1 MLHINFLRFLSI
13 CLYVCLTVFTT
24 ACTKEDNTLTN
35 NNYDESALPT
45 FGKITSISS
54 DAVAPYGNYE
64 KNYISIESNSCILTI
79 NGTGFG
85 EYTEYAKVNLNNF
98 HDYKINKILRWTDT
112 QIAIR
117 VSCLTTAQ
125 PEEEDMHIRNGRV
138 YANMHLKV
146 VPFIYRQQYGSANW
160 WSFKRRIETDKSVEK
175 MYNGNYTGGVTC
187 NYIPQNNDVWVWFNS
202 DFDKHQAF
210 VEAVNITDTIE
221 KDNATTRT
229 YTITLSEYLQFQ
241 WRKYT
246 TTVVIKT
253 DKYGK
258 KSIIAGKFRSARAE
272 EAHYYYR

>member
-1 MLHINFLRFLSI
+1 MLHPTILRFASI
-13 CLYVCLTVFTT
+13 CLYVCLTIFTT
-24 ACTKEDNTLTN
+24 ACTKEENTLTN
-35 NNYDESALPT
+35 SYDESALPT
-45 FGKITSISS
+45 FGKITSVSS
-54 DAVAPYGNYE
+54 DAVAPYGSYE

-85 EYTEYAKVNLNNF
+85 EYTDQAKVNFDNF

-117 VSCLTTAQ
+117 ISCLTTAR
-125 PEEEDMHIRNGRV
+125 PEDEDMNIRNGRI

-175 MYNGNYTGGVTC
+175 MHNGNYTGGVTC
-187 NYIPQNNDVWVWFNS
+187 NYIPQNHDIWVWFNS

-210 VEAVNITDTIE
+210 VEEVIATEKAE
-221 KDNATTRT
+221 KDGSITQT
-229 YTITLSEYLQFQ
+229 YTITLSEYIQSQ
-241 WRKYT
+241 QRTYAT
-246 TTVVIKT
+246 TMVIKT

-258 KSIIAGKFRSARAE
+258 KSIVSGKFRSARAE
-272 EAHYYYR
+272 EAQYYYR

>member
-1 MLHINFLRFLSI
+1 MLHPTILRFASI
-13 CLYVCLTVFTT
+13 FLYVCLTIFTT
-24 ACTKEDNTLTN
+24 ACTKEENSLT

-45 FGKITSISS
+45 FGKITSVTS

-64 KNYISIESNSCILTI
+64 KNYISIESNSCVLTI

-85 EYTEYAKVNLNNF
+85 EYTEQAKVNFDNF

-117 VSCLTTAQ
+117 ISCLTTAR
-125 PEEEDMHIRNGRV
+125 PEDEDMNIRNGRI

-175 MYNGNYTGGVTC
+175 MHNGNYTGGVTY
-187 NYIPQNNDVWVWFNS
+187 NYIPQNNDIWVWFNS

-210 VEAVNITDTIE
+210 VEEVIATEKAE
-221 KDNATTRT
+221 KDGSITQT
-229 YTITLSEYLQFQ
+229 YTITLSEYIQSNP
-241 WRKYT
+241 RTYT

-253 DKYGK
+253 DKHSK
-258 KSIIAGKFRSARAE
+258 KSIVSGKFRSARAE
-272 EAHYYYR
+272 EAQYYYR